1 MGEQRFYWLKL
12 NKDFFKSKRIKKL
25 RKLAGGDTFTI
36 IYLKMQ
42 LLATPTEGVLTYTG
56 LEETAAE
63 EIALDIDEDPENV
76 KVTLQY
82 LLKTG
87 LCEMLS
93 DTELF
98 LPFVVDNTGSEG
110 SSAKRVRDFRNRKK
124 ALQCNTAVT
133 EVKQIVNGEIEIEKE
148 IELEK
153 EKDINTSIDK
163 SIDVCTSFSE
173 VPQSQYVFQEIV
185 DKWNTLSEFG
195 IPKINRIPKDSPRVP
210 KIRKRLKE
218 YGAESFDKVI
228 EEIRNSDF
236 LLGRT
241 SSRGRDP
248 FNLDFDW
255 IIGPSNYTKVFEGKY
270 RNKNSRIVETPEAVI
285 DPEEEARQRAWEEGF
300 HDA

>member
-42 LLATPTEGVLTYTG
+42 LLATPTEGILTYTG

-98 LPFVVDNTGSEG
+98 LPYVADSTGSEG
-110 SSAKRVRDFRNRKK
+110 SSAKRVRDFRNRQK
-124 ALQCNTAVT
+124 ALQCNTTVT

-148 IELEK
+148 IDKKEIYK
-153 EKDINTSIDK
+153 EKNSK
-163 SIDVCTSFSE
+163 AKHKYGEFHHV
-173 VPQSQYVFQEIV
+173 
-185 DKWNTLSEFG
+185 TLTDEEY
-195 IPKINRIPKDSPRVP
+195 
-210 KIRKRLKE
+210 KRLIEDYGEAAVLAGIKNVDEYCEEKGKTYKNYNLTLRKWGIKSKPLPKVQKE
-218 YGAESFDKVI
+218 E
-228 EEIRNSDF
+228 
-236 LLGRT
+236 
-241 SSRGRDP
+241 
-248 FNLDFDW
+248 
-255 IIGPSNYTKVFEGKY
+255 
-270 RNKNSRIVETPEAVI
+270 VI
-285 DPEEEARQRAWEEGF
+285 DPEEEEMTDEEFKALVESNFGEVE
-300 HDA
+300 